1 MASYVSYRYE
11 KEWYVGMVEEVLVE
25 ENDVLV
31 KFLHPKG
38 PSMEPQWSRFIIGPQ
53 LRINAGC

>member
-11 KEWYVGMVEEVLVE
+11 KERYVGMVEEVLVK

-31 KFLHPKG
+31 KVLHPKG
-38 PSMEPQWSRFIIGPQ
+38 HQ
-53 LRINAGC
+53 LSHNGQGSSLAHNGG